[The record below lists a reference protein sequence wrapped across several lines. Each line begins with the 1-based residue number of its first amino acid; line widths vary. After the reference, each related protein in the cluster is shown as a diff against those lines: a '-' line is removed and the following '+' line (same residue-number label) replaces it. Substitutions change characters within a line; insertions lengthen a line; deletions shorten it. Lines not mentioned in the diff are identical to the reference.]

1 MKPPGVSPILIA
13 PAVAGVVPFYLENA
27 LSPSF
32 KLKRCEINRL
42 ESVLIILPI
51 ATDYCF
57 SP

>member
-1 MKPPGVSPILIA
+1 MKPPGVSPMLIA

-32 KLKRCEINRL
+32 TLKRCEINRL

-51 ATDYCF
+51 APEYCF

>member
-1 MKPPGVSPILIA
+1 MNPPGVSPILIA

-32 KLKRCEINRL
+32 PLKRCEINRL
-42 ESVLIILPI
+42 ESVLIMLPI
-51 ATDYCF
+51 ATDYYF

>member
-1 MKPPGVSPILIA
+1 MLIA

-27 LSPSF
+27 LSPS
-32 KLKRCEINRL
+32 LPIKRCEINRL

>member
-27 LSPSF
+27 LSQSF
-32 KLKRCEINRL
+32 ALKRCEINRL

>member
-32 KLKRCEINRL
+32 ILKRCEINRL

-51 ATDYCF
+51 AADYSF